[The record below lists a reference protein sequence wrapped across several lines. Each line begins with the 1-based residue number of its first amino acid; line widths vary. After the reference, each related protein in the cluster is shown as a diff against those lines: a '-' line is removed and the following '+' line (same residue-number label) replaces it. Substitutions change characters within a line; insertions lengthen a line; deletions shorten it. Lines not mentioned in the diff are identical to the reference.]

1 MSPTVHV
8 ADATDGGAP
17 GRQST
22 PPDST
27 EELGHVA
34 RQTRPG
40 GIPAVSPTINVAD
53 AADRGAPG
61 TQSTPPDSAD
71 ELGHVVA
78 PLIIQRLA
86 RFACTAH
93 AAAAQNLSNA

>member
-40 GIPAVSPTINVAD
+40 GIPAVSPHHI
-53 AADRGAPG
+53 RG
-61 TQSTPPDSAD
+61 
-71 ELGHVVA
+71 GHCGSGRTGHA
-78 PLIIQRLA
+78 IDTARL
-86 RFACTAH
+86 RR
-93 AAAAQNLSNA
+93 